1 MSIFRVVHVSSICLK
16 HYQLNSDW
24 GICHIQSYKLLFLSI
39 VMVNRKSVLYFKP
52 SHVVV
57 DNTKL
62 ISSISYHLFVAQ
74 NHGFWAR
81 GKILLAIFYNV

>member
-1 MSIFRVVHVSSICLK
+1 
-16 HYQLNSDW
+16 
-24 GICHIQSYKLLFLSI
+24 
-39 VMVNRKSVLYFKP
+39 MVNRKSVLYFKP

-62 ISSISYHLFVAQ
+62 ISSISYHLFVAL

-81 GKILLAIFYNV
+81 GKILLAIFLLLF